1 VLAAAQAHIDRI
13 VLEAFVAGIERTPDP
28 AARALLGRVCD
39 LYALSTIEADKGWFL
54 EHGRLTP
61 TRAKALTGAVN
72 DLLGQLRPHMRT
84 LVDAFAVPEAWL
96 NCAVLAEEPGRQQ
109 AMAEHDAALRAAGLE
124 PQEDATATDLQ
135 MAPAQ

>member
-1 VLAAAQAHIDRI
+1 VLTTAQAHIDRV

-28 AARALLGRVCD
+28 AAKALLGRVCD

-61 TRAKALTGAVN
+61 TRAKALTGVVN
-72 DLLGQLRPHMRT
+72 DLLKELRPHMRT

-96 NCAVLAEEPGRQQ
+96 ACAVLAEEPGRQEE
-109 AMAEHDAALRAAGLE
+109 MAAHDAALRAAGAQ
-124 PQEDATATDLQ
+124 PQTDGTATALE